1 MRNGKR
7 SIIRAAGTV
16 LIGMGVVLMLAG
28 LWLFVWNRQEAVEAG
43 ERAAAVLAQ
52 VKEAM
57 EPQGIGLADDAGGED
72 SWGAEYEEIGAEAAI
87 PTVTVDEYEYMGYL
101 SIPVLGLELPVM
113 AQWSYPRLKIAP
125 CRYYGSP
132 QEENLVIAAHN
143 YPRHFGGL
151 SKLEKGAEV
160 IYVDMEGKEWHYGV
174 EVVDVLAP
182 EAVEEMTE
190 AGYALTLFTCTYGG
204 ANRVTVRC
212 GAVSDRARMSDDL
225 TAVGN

>member
-1 MRNGKR
+1 MRKSER

-28 LWLFVWNRQEAVEAG
+28 LWLFLWNRKEAAQAE
-43 ERAAAVLAQ
+43 ERAAAALAQ
-52 VKEAM
+52 IKDVMA
-57 EPQGIGLADDAGGED
+57 PQGFGLADGTDL
-72 SWGAEYEEIGAEAAI
+72 WGAEYEADGTETDIL
-87 PTVTVDEYEYMGYL
+87 TVTVDEYEYMGYL
-101 SIPVLGLELPVM
+101 SIPALGLELPVM

-151 SKLEKGAEV
+151 AGLEKGAEV
-160 IYVDMEGKEWHYGV
+160 IYVDMEGKEWRYGV
-174 EVVDVLAP
+174 EAVDVLAP

-212 GAVSDRARMSDDL
+212 GVVSDHVRMSDDP